1 MENDAILKGKRPA
14 GHIGWVIFIGM
25 LLLSASCGI
34 PPEAQ
39 GTQPE
44 ELEGSRTQALS
55 VDLDGDG
62 TDENVTYRRTAGGFE
77 LAIDG
82 KELGEE
88 LAAAGLRTPMTNAL
102 PWILTHRTA
111 LWR

>member
-1 MENDAILKGKRPA
+1 
-14 GHIGWVIFIGM
+14 M
-25 LLLSASCGI
+25 LLFLASCGI

-39 GTQPE
+39 ETQPE

-62 TDENVTYRRTAGGFE
+62 TDESVTYRRTAGGFE

-88 LAAAGLRTPMTNAL
+88 LAAAGLGRRTPMTSAS
-102 PWILTHRTA
+102 PWTLTQRTV